1 MASIQRQIHTAII
14 TGPTGAIGM
23 ALCAKLLAEGV
34 TVYAVTHPGSARA
47 ALLPQDARL
56 HVVPCD
62 AAELAA
68 LGRPRALLVPLLL
81 AAGDHAKNDMAGPAP
96 GSLRA
101 RLEAAGLRTACV
113 LGGLGRLDG
122 IRALYVRRALQ
133 AAGGLD

>member
-34 TVYAVTHPGSARA
+34 TVYAVTHPGSVRA

-68 LGRPRALLVPLLL
+68 LPELIPEKAD
-81 AAGDHAKNDMAGPAP
+81 AFFH
-96 GSLRA
+96 
-101 RLEAAGLRTACV
+101 
-113 LGGLGRLDG
+113 
-122 IRALYVRRALQ
+122 
-133 AAGGLD
+133 

>member
-68 LGRPRALLVPLLL
+68 LPELIPEKADAFFHFAWAHTIGPGR
-81 AAGDHAKNDMAGPAP
+81 NDMPAQIENIRYTIAAC
-96 GSLRA
+96 RA
-101 RLEAAGLRTACV
+101 AAQ
-113 LGGLGRLDG
+113 LGC
-122 IRALYVRRALQ
+122 Q
-133 AAGGLD
+133 AAWRAC

>member
-68 LGRPRALLVPLLL
+68 LPELIPEKADAFFL
-81 AAGDHAKNDMAGPAP
+81 
-96 GSLRA
+96 SL
-101 RLEAAGLRTACV
+101 
-113 LGGLGRLDG
+113 
-122 IRALYVRRALQ
+122 IHI
-133 AAGGLD
+133 

>member
-1 MASIQRQIHTAII
+1 
-14 TGPTGAIGM
+14 M

-68 LGRPRALLVPLLL
+68 LPELIPEKADAFFHFAWAHTIGPGRNDMPAQIENIRYTIAAPRRSWAARSLSGL
-81 AAGDHAKNDMAGPAP
+81 AARPSMAAW
-96 GSLRA
+96 RV
-101 RLEAAGLRTACV
+101 C
-113 LGGLGRLDG
+113 
-122 IRALYVRRALQ
+122 
-133 AAGGLD
+133 

>member
-34 TVYAVTHPGSARA
+34 TVYTVTHPGSARA

-68 LGRPRALLVPLLL
+68 LPELIL
-81 AAGDHAKNDMAGPAP
+81 DMNRVFTEDDPDD
-96 GSLRA
+96 SELTF
-101 RLEAAGLRTACV
+101 LTKLH
-113 LGGLGRLDG
+113 
-122 IRALYVRRALQ
+122 
-133 AAGGLD
+133 

>member
-1 MASIQRQIHTAII
+1 
-14 TGPTGAIGM
+14 M

-68 LGRPRALLVPLLL
+68 LPELIPEKANAFFHFARSARPPR
-81 AAGDHAKNDMAGPAP
+81 GHT
-96 GSLRA
+96 
-101 RLEAAGLRTACV
+101 RLGCQPR
-113 LGGLGRLDG
+113 
-122 IRALYVRRALQ
+122 
-133 AAGGLD
+133 